1 MGGVFLN
8 FCFVLCF
15 CCMVDLIM
23 VILLCLM
30 FLEVRL
36 ENICVK
42 WSLVILVWFYYVY
55 KLMLKVNVI
64 LIVFWEIDLKS
75 ILFLEVLLSICLFNF
90 FLVYILEVFLVISF
104 FLLIVIIVGSVV
116 VFLVIVC
123 CGVYVKCN

>member
-1 MGGVFLN
+1 
-8 FCFVLCF
+8 
-15 CCMVDLIM
+15 
-23 VILLCLM
+23 
-30 FLEVRL
+30 
-36 ENICVK
+36 
-42 WSLVILVWFYYVY
+42 
-55 KLMLKVNVI
+55 MLKVNVI

-75 ILFLEVLLSICLFNF
+75 ILFLEVLLSICLFNV

>member
-1 MGGVFLN
+1 
-8 FCFVLCF
+8 
-15 CCMVDLIM
+15 
-23 VILLCLM
+23 
-30 FLEVRL
+30 
-36 ENICVK
+36 
-42 WSLVILVWFYYVY
+42 
-55 KLMLKVNVI
+55 MLKVNVI

-75 ILFLEVLLSICLFNF
+75 ILFLEVLLSICLLNV

>member
-1 MGGVFLN
+1 
-8 FCFVLCF
+8 
-15 CCMVDLIM
+15 
-23 VILLCLM
+23 
-30 FLEVRL
+30 
-36 ENICVK
+36 
-42 WSLVILVWFYYVY
+42 
-55 KLMLKVNVI
+55 MLKVNVI

>member
-1 MGGVFLN
+1 
-8 FCFVLCF
+8 
-15 CCMVDLIM
+15 
-23 VILLCLM
+23 
-30 FLEVRL
+30 
-36 ENICVK
+36 
-42 WSLVILVWFYYVY
+42 
-55 KLMLKVNVI
+55 MLKVNVI

-75 ILFLEVLLSICLFNF
+75 ILFLEVLLSICLFICNV